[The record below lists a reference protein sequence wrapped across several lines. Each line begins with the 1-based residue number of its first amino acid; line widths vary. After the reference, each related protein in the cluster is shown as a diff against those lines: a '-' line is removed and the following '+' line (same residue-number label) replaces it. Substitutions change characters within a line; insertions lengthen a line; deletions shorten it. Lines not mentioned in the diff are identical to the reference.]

1 MNSDDRSWFQR
12 NWKWFVPVLAAVAI
26 GTIAGFILMIFGF
39 VMSMFKSSEPYQ
51 HALAQARHDQ
61 AVVAALGEPIAEGRF
76 TSGNMEESGASGKAS
91 LAIPVS
97 GPKGEATIF
106 VEASKSTGQWHYE
119 HVAVELSS
127 SHQRIELEPK

>member
-1 MNSDDRSWFQR
+1 MASNDLSWFQR
-12 NWKWFVPVLAAVAI
+12 NWKWFVPVLAALAI
-26 GTIAGFILMIFGF
+26 GTIVGFMLMIFGF

-51 HALAQARHDQ
+51 HAVAEARQAP

-106 VEASKSTGQWHYE
+106 VEASKSTGQWRYE
-119 HVAVELSS
+119 HVVVELSS
-127 SHQRIELEPK
+127 NHQRIELEPK